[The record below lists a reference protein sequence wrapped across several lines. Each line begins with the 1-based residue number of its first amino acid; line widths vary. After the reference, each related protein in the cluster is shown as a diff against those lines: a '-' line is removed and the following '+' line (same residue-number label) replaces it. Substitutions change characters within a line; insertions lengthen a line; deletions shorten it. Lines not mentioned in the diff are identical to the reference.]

1 MRRPPALPADTASL
15 RCRAGAT
22 RSQLVKVLVA
32 LCVIVGAGDAMADY
46 ELKCTVKGA
55 ASESSS
61 TRLINK
67 KIVVAVIDMP
77 AAIEIDGV
85 GDTELLISMAN
96 QSSSKSVT
104 NLSDEK
110 NWYLQSSGKTHEG
123 IEFRQSIKINKK
135 TRMIE
140 VHRKHRE
147 WEVNYAGKCKETGLH
162 IANRLP

>member
-22 RSQLVKVLVA
+22 GSQLVKALVA
-32 LCVIVGAGDAMADY
+32 LCVIVAAGDALADY

-55 ASESSS
+55 ASEAAS

-67 KIVVAVIDMP
+67 KIMVAVIDTP

-85 GDTELLISMAN
+85 GDTELLISVAN
-96 QSSSKSVT
+96 QTSIKSVT

-110 NWYLQSSGKTHEG
+110 NWHLQSSGKTHDG
-123 IEFRQSIKINKK
+123 IAFSQSIKINKK
-135 TRMIE
+135 TGVIE

-162 IANRLP
+162 LANRLP